1 MYSIFILLSILFRV
15 IFSTEMFKLHIIV
28 IDIFM
33 AEVKS
38 RVRFPENKWHASQ
51 KSQFSNI
58 KCDIKRN
65 FSWLIRGPHVLCLW

>member
-1 MYSIFILLSILFRV
+1 MYSIFLLNILFRI

-51 KSQFSNI
+51 TSIQ
-58 KCDIKRN
+58 
-65 FSWLIRGPHVLCLW
+65 WY